1 MTMNDIKY
9 PDIRIKLTGTDGN
22 AYAVL
27 GRVRR
32 ALRPAVRARTCR
44 SCRKSSPAE
53 VGCGVLSQLMGV

>member
-32 ALRPAVRARTCR
+32 ALRPAVRPGLADR
-44 SCRKSSPAE
+44 AE
-53 VGCGVLSQLMGV
+53 SLHRPTWAVVCCPS

>member
-22 AYAVL
+22 AYAVP

-32 ALRPAVRARTCR
+32 ALRPAVRPGLADRAE
-44 SCRKSSPAE
+44 SPHRPKWA
-53 VGCGVLSQLMGV
+53 VVCCPS

>member
-32 ALRPAVRARTCR
+32 ALRPAVRPGLADGTESLHRPTWAVVCCP
-44 SCRKSSPAE
+44 S
-53 VGCGVLSQLMGV
+53 

>member
-9 PDIRIKLTGTDGN
+9 PDIRIKLTGTGGPDLQTVQNGN

-32 ALRPAVRARTCR
+32 ALRPAV
-44 SCRKSSPAE
+44 KSSPAD
-53 VGCGVLSQLMGV
+53 VGCGLLSQLMGV